1 MKSTMIERH
10 TYKKLI
16 WLDISNPT
24 HEEIREVASEAKVP
38 IEYTDDLTTMI
49 PHSDTYYKKGFLKIT
64 LDFPI
69 VKRTDINHPH
79 EIKFLVTKT
88 HLITIRFED
97 IEAMH
102 HFSKE
107 FEMMST
113 LKTGK
118 ISTTP
123 QLFLTLL
130 DYIYDSTYK
139 KLDFIDSKIDDI
151 EEEIFNEHEKEMVF
165 ELSAMN
171 RRIIN
176 FKRTLSSHENA
187 LLRLRQAIVYA
198 FGKKYDISA
207 EKLEHHYRRINR
219 RTFAL
224 SNLIDDLRNTNTALL
239 STKQNETMKMFTI
252 LAFITF
258 PLTLFSS
265 MFGMNTKSTPII
277 GRDGDFWIIVGIM
290 AIVSIVFFSFFR
302 YKKWF

>member
-118 ISTTP
+118 IS
-123 QLFLTLL
+123 
-130 DYIYDSTYK
+130 
-139 KLDFIDSKIDDI
+139 
-151 EEEIFNEHEKEMVF
+151 
-165 ELSAMN
+165 
-171 RRIIN
+171 
-176 FKRTLSSHENA
+176 
-187 LLRLRQAIVYA
+187 LLR
-198 FGKKYDISA
+198 
-207 EKLEHHYRRINR
+207 
-219 RTFAL
+219 
-224 SNLIDDLRNTNTALL
+224 
-239 STKQNETMKMFTI
+239 
-252 LAFITF
+252 
-258 PLTLFSS
+258 
-265 MFGMNTKSTPII
+265 
-277 GRDGDFWIIVGIM
+277 
-290 AIVSIVFFSFFR
+290 SI
-302 YKKWF
+302 